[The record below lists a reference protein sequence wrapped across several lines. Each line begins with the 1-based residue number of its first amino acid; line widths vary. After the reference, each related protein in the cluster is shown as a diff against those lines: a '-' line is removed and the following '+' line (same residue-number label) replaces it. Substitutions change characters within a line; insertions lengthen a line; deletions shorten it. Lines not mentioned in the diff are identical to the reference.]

1 MKKFIILFIS
11 FLSCVVA
18 PAQPNVEDLNMVYDV
33 DIDEQT
39 IWLSTDAGI
48 VIIDKA
54 SGKWQCYEVPNP
66 RIETYRNYA
75 LGIEKRN
82 DDLWL
87 ATREYGVGKFRDGQ
101 FDWICNTGLY
111 SQCFLFEDNGDI
123 FVGSTTFNKISQA
136 GNLILS
142 EYIPDTQT
150 QSALRIYDMEPSPDG
165 GVYIGFSCRPVFAG
179 LYKYKDGEFIHLFKD
194 CYHIYALA
202 TDKKGNLWI
211 GSEYGLYM
219 YDGDTF
225 THFTSDNS
233 LFPSGKVRSVE
244 ADDEGNVWIGV
255 NNQLAKYD
263 GKEFTFY
270 ETDENTKYYFTSIC
284 IDDNFIYLGTGGLG
298 LFRFKEGKIE
308 KITINSTDDA
318 NENTD
323 GIQEIKERQYEDGAT
338 YSLDGSCVA
347 NSYHGIVIKD
357 SKKSIRRR

>member
-308 KITINSTDDA
+308 KITINSTDYA